1 MTNKDRK
8 NKVIQRQG
16 TGGQKTE
23 WQIDKVIQKQSNRW
37 TEDSKKAQFGILY
50 WENGAN
56 KPYKS
61 KKAFKAYRVF
71 KANRAY

>member
-16 TGGQKTE
+16 NKG
-23 WQIDKVIQKQSNRW
+23 
-37 TEDSKKAQFGILY
+37 TEDSKKAQLGILY

-56 KPYKS
+56 KPYNPMR
-61 KKAFKAYRVF
+61 AF
-71 KANRAY
+71 KANRIFKQKGLISFCLLFLATV